1 MTLIKGILFY
11 LCLTV
16 VMLFFC
22 GGFASIVWV
31 CSTVVSSVILYCLAT
46 NSTKTEFDKFTGITY
61 IKNKTGIDL
70 SEE

>member
-1 MTLIKGILFY
+1 MTFIKGILFY

-16 VMLFFC
+16 IMLFFC

-46 NSTKTEFDKFTGITY
+46 NSTKTEFDKFTGIAY

>member
-11 LCLTV
+11 LCLAV
-16 VMLFFC
+16 IMLFFC
-22 GGFASIVWV
+22 GGFASIVWI
-31 CSTVVSSVILYCLAT
+31 CSTVVSSAILYCLAT

-61 IKNKTGIDL
+61 IKNKTGIAL

>member
-1 MTLIKGILFY
+1 MALIKGILFY
-11 LCLTV
+11 LCLAV
-16 VMLFFC
+16 IMLFFC
-22 GGFASIVWV
+22 GGFASIVWI
-31 CSTVVSSVILYCLAT
+31 CSTVVSSVILYCLAI